1 MSILLLLFC
10 KSIED
15 ILSDECDR
23 TLTHTVEIMSNVSY
37 STAVNIV
44 SRVT

>member
-23 TLTHTVEIMSNVSY
+23 TLTHTVEIISH
-37 STAVNIV
+37 STAVIIV
-44 SRVT
+44 SRVNDH